1 MKGDSANSRKVLG
14 RQCRDI
20 NTNRLGS
27 VPALATNL
35 RQQAKQVQKEAHVF
49 YLAFKHPRTHWF
61 AKLVAACSAG
71 YLLSPIQLIPSFIP
85 GIGFLDD
92 LLVLFLGAKLVW
104 KITPADVMTECR
116 ELAEKA
122 EVQRKEI
129 RTKAAVFLPF
139 AIVALWLFATVAAG
153 ALMAAYI
160 PHH

>member
-1 MKGDSANSRKVLG
+1 LTGDSVNSTKVLG
-14 RQCRDI
+14 RLCPDVNAKRSG
-20 NTNRLGS
+20 T

-49 YLAFKHPRTHWF
+49 YLVFKHPRTHWF

-92 LLVLFLGAKLVW
+92 LLVLFLGAKLVR
-104 KITPADVMTECR
+104 KITSADVMNECR